1 VEKQGIVDQLIGVAQ
16 DAGMTLKQLALA
28 FVLDD
33 PTITAAIIGP
43 RNLEQLDDLLA
54 TAALPGGLVLP
65 DGVRA
70 AIDAIVEP
78 GRNVN
83 PADAG

>member
-1 VEKQGIVDQLIGVAQ
+1 MVDQLIGVAA
-16 DAGMTLKQLALA
+16 DAGLTLKQLALG

-43 RNLEQLDDLLA
+43 RTLEQLDDLLA
-54 TAALPGGLVLP
+54 TAGATGGLVLP

-70 AIDAIVEP
+70 AIDAIVAP